1 MKHDAP
7 HPSDETLL
15 RSVDDELSPRDRS
28 ALDTH
33 LAVCEGCRGRL
44 RAIHVSADEATS
56 ACREGA
62 AVAQPPVERMRAR
75 LRAGL
80 EQRSSE
86 LDRSWGFRIARHMAR
101 VPSAAFAAA
110 AVVALVLGASV
121 ARSAFVGGLATGSTA
136 TIEAGALPIRALT
149 PGATALVTAD
159 DLCSGRGPAKEEI
172 APAVRQAVLRDYGMD
187 GLPDSDYELDY
198 LITPELGGSSDRRN
212 LWPERYGAR
221 VWNARV
227 KDQLELLLPS
237 LVCRGAVDLSTAQRE
252 IAVDW
257 IAAYK
262 KYFHTDRPVVAQARA
277 ALVKDPEF
285 LQGDVQH
292 VARRSVHDIRA
303 RNQR

>member
-1 MKHDAP
+1 MRHDTP

-15 RSVDDELSPRDRS
+15 RAVDGELSQRHRD
-28 ALDTH
+28 ALDVH
-33 LAVCEGCRGRL
+33 LVACHGCQGRL
-44 RAIHVSADEATS
+44 RAIQASAADVSAAW
-56 ACREGA
+56 REGA
-62 AVAQPPVERMRAR
+62 AAEEPPVEGMRAR

-86 LDRSWGFRIARHMAR
+86 LDRSWRFQIAWHTAR
-101 VPSAAFAAA
+101 VPAAA
-110 AVVALVLGASV
+110 LAASVVVALVLGAV
-121 ARSAFVGGLATGSTA
+121 LVRSALVRRLSTGSGA
-136 TIEAGALPIRALT
+136 PIEAGALPIPALT
-149 PGATALVTAD
+149 PGATAKVTAD
-159 DLCSGRGPAKEEI
+159 DLCAGRGPMKEEI
-172 APAVRQAVLRDYGMD
+172 APAVRKAVLRDYGMD

-237 LVCRGAVDLSTAQRE
+237 LVCGGTVDLSTAQRD

-262 KYFHTDRPVVAQARA
+262 KYFHTDRPVIVQARA
-277 ALVKDPEF
+277 
-285 LQGDVQH
+285 
-292 VARRSVHDIRA
+292 IREE
-303 RNQR
+303 

>member
-1 MKHDAP
+1 MRHDTP

-15 RSVDDELSPRDRS
+15 RALDGELSHRHRD

-33 LAVCEGCRGRL
+33 LAGCDGCRSRL
-44 RAIHVSADEATS
+44 RAIRASADGVMA
-56 ACREGA
+56 AWREGA
-62 AVAQPPVERMRAR
+62 AAAEPPVDRMRAR

-86 LDRSWGFRIARHMAR
+86 LDRSWRFRIAWHMAR
-101 VPSAAFAAA
+101 VPSAAVAA
-110 AVVALVLGASV
+110 AVVVALALGAV
-121 ARSAFVGGLATGSTA
+121 LIRSAVVRGLPTGWGA
-136 TIEAGALPIRALT
+136 PIEAGALPIPALT
-149 PGATALVTAD
+149 PGATAHVTAD
-159 DLCSGRGPAKEEI
+159 DLCAGRGPVKEEI

-198 LITPELGGSSDRRN
+198 LITPELGGSADRRN

-237 LVCRGAVDLSTAQRE
+237 LVCRGAVDLSTAQRD

-262 KYFHTDRPVVAQARA
+262 KYFHTDRPVIVQARA
-277 ALVKDPEF
+277 TREE
-285 LQGDVQH
+285 
-292 VARRSVHDIRA
+292 
-303 RNQR
+303 